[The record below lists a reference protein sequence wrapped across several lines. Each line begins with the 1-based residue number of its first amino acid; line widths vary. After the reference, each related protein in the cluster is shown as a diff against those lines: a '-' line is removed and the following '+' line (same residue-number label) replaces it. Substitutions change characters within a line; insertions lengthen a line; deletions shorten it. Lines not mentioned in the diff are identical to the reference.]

1 MTLEEVYYVS
11 QVISTIALV
20 FSVIYLA
27 RQTRLA
33 AKSNVAQMNQAR
45 SVQLHDVMLK
55 LTDAEFGPLFTSAI
69 HGNLDLND
77 EQIRRFYFYAVTML
91 RIHEEMYRQWREGM
105 IAADRWKTTER
116 TLAGAMTSPGYQAC
130 FSAVRGSLDKE
141 FAELID
147 EMIESSP
154 AAASYDLAAEW
165 RDGVRRAISGGK
177 EKKA

>member
-1 MTLEEVYYVS
+1 MKPVSGKRMCQVLES
-11 QVISTIALV
+11 HGWR
-20 FSVIYLA
+20 LA
-27 RQTRLA
+27 RISGSHHIYRHPE
-33 AKSNVAQMNQAR
+33 VP
-45 SVQLHDVMLK
+45 V
-55 LTDAEFGPLFTSAI
+55 

-91 RIHEEMYRQWREGM
+91 RIHEEMYRQRREGM
-105 IAADRWKTTER
+105 IAANRWKTTER
-116 TLAGAMTSPGYQAC
+116 TLAGVMTSPGYQAC
-130 FSAVRGSLDKE
+130 FSSLRGSLDKE

-147 EMIESSP
+147 EMIETSP